1 MRSEEEI
8 PTYQGPVARPVRLNL
23 EIRSES
29 PKKVSHA
36 VTAAEFKKKV
46 DNR

>member
-1 MRSEEEI
+1 MAFVEVPEK
-8 PTYQGPVARPVRLNL
+8 
-23 EIRSES
+23 RSES